1 MTPRPSPEPTGSPL
15 HPQLALA
22 DAKAR
27 PSVQLASRT
36 LDWCLLCSALAGL
49 VSGSGPLIAIVSGG
63 NIGLDKLEELRK
75 QRAQA

>member
-1 MTPRPSPEPTGSPL
+1 VITVEDEQIIDAVLWLFTKAKVVAEPSGAATV
-15 HPQLALA
+15 AA
-22 DAKAR
+22 
-27 PSVQLASRT
+27 
-36 LDWCLLCSALAGL
+36 ALAGL